1 MAVEVVAAFS
11 GAEHR
16 GAAGAVGHPVNA
28 GLAQTVVVARDGVPD
43 EEIHI
48 PALQHVDEYAA
59 VAAVEGARVA
69 TVGARVGEGG
79 HRCGGGEAQG
89 AVPLGDL
96 APLEEAEEGRGT
108 VEGAVLAAEV
118 RVAEDAESRLA
129 DEGGAE
135 EVLGL
140 VGREAEEDLGDDVVD
155 QRRRRAWRR
164 HCRAD
169 AEGLGGVRIGGRC
182 RVN

>member
-1 MAVEVVAAFS
+1 M
-11 GAEHR
+11 
-16 GAAGAVGHPVNA
+16 
-28 GLAQTVVVARDGVPD
+28 
-43 EEIHI
+43 
-48 PALQHVDEYAA
+48 
-59 VAAVEGARVA
+59 AAVEGARA
-69 TVGARVGEGG
+69 AAVGARVGEVGQG
-79 HRCGGGEAQG
+79 QRCGGGEAQG
-89 AVPLGDL
+89 GVSFEDL
-96 APLEEAEEGRGT
+96 ALVEEAEEGRGS

-164 HCRAD
+164 HGRAD
-169 AEGLGGVRIGGRC
+169 AEGLGGVRDQDFFYRPSCKPVQI
-182 RVN
+182 

>member
-1 MAVEVVAAFS
+1 MQ
-11 GAEHR
+11 
-16 GAAGAVGHPVNA
+16 

-79 HRCGGGEAQG
+79 HRCGGGEAQS

-96 APLEEAEEGRGT
+96 APLEEAEEGRGS

-140 VGREAEEDLGDDVVD
+140 VGREAEEDLGGDIVD

-164 HCRAD
+164 HGRRMRRVWV
-169 AEGLGGVRIGGRC
+169 GFGTRIFFTDPVAIRFKFKIQI
-182 RVN
+182 